1 MALTN
6 FLLQIIVFSSL
17 GLVIYLIARAV
28 PRMPENIEPPRR
40 ANFFDRLM
48 SKIPM
53 SKIDDRLN
61 SFLAKFL
68 RRSRVVTMKMD
79 NFINDRL
86 GKLSKKT
93 KVADEEGPSQD
104 QNKTVL

>member
-1 MALTN
+1 MLN
-6 FLLQIIVFSSL
+6 FILQIIVFSSL
-17 GLVIYLIARAV
+17 GLVIYMIARAV
-28 PRMPENIEPPRR
+28 PRVPEELPMPRR
-40 ANFFDRLM
+40 SNWVDRLM

-61 SFLAKFL
+61 AFFAKFL
-68 RRSRVVTMKMD
+68 RKFRVVVMKMD

-86 GKLSKKT
+86 GKLNKKT
-93 KVADEEGPSQD
+93 KETVEETPSQD